1 MFILWMASPGWVP
14 PEGSHVVSWAGR
26 DLNTRPGLT
35 MIIDLADPRMLT
47 VRSLLRR
54 CLNKSALVVWDATGY
69 VGAMGTA
76 ADPESSGR
84 DRTPDETQPAGEDG
98 PPGDPEP
105 TPPVFA
111 PWSRAFVRHAAL
123 WLTGAIVAGLF
134 LARIADSLAHRLAG
148 FFQILLVSLFLSFA
162 IEPAVGYL
170 ARKGWRRGAATGL
183 IFVAVAAAAAAL
195 IALLI
200 PAITAGTRQ
209 LITALPGLVN
219 NLARYLEPL
228 GIHLDKA
235 SIEKQVSGYGSQL
248 VAAAQHLTGG
258 VLHLAAGITGAIFQ
272 VSAIALFTFYMV
284 ARGPQ
289 LRRTVLSWFRPRR
302 QHQIAAIWEEAIE
315 QTGGYFYSRL
325 LIAVVNGTLMYVV
338 LRVRGVP
345 FAAPLAVFEAAMS
358 TFIPAIGSYLGGAAP
373 VLVALL
379 YDPVDAI
386 VVLVWIVIYQQIEN
400 YLLAPRLT
408 ARTMDVSAPIA
419 FAAALIGGLLGGFV
433 FAFLSLPVAGIIQ
446 SVLRTYG
453 RRYQVTED
461 GEPPQ
466 PRKDEDTFS
475 RRS

>member
-1 MFILWMASPGWVP
+1 
-14 PEGSHVVSWAGR
+14 
-26 DLNTRPGLT
+26 
-35 MIIDLADPRMLT
+35 
-47 VRSLLRR
+47 
-54 CLNKSALVVWDATGY
+54 
-69 VGAMGTA
+69 MGTA
-76 ADPESSGR
+76 ADPEAAGT
-84 DRTPDETQPAGEDG
+84 DRTPGGAEPPGRGGPQDKAGPPGEDG
-98 PPGDPEP
+98 PPGGREP
-105 TPPVFA
+105 TPPAFV

-148 FFQILLVSLFLSFA
+148 FVQILLVSLFLSFA

-170 ARKGWRRGAATGL
+170 ARRGWRRGAATGL
-183 IFVAVAAAAAAL
+183 IFVAVAVAVAAL

-209 LITALPGLVN
+209 LITALPGLVT
-219 NLARYLEPL
+219 NLAKDLKPL
-228 GIHLDKA
+228 GIHLDQA
-235 SIEKQVSGYGSQL
+235 SIEKQISGYSSQL
-248 VAAAQHLTGG
+248 ISAAQHLTGG

-325 LIAVVNGTLMYVV
+325 LIAVVNGGLLYVV

-345 FAAPLAVFEAAMS
+345 FAAPLAVFEAAVS
-358 TFIPAIGSYLGGAAP
+358 TFIPAVGSYLGGAAP

-386 VVLVWIVIYQQIEN
+386 VVLVWIIIYQQIEN
-400 YLLAPRLT
+400 YILAPKLT

-433 FAFLSLPVAGIIQ
+433 FAFLSLPVAGVIQ
-446 SVLRTYG
+446 SVVRTYG
-453 RRYQVTED
+453 RRYQVIDDETAATPD
-461 GEPPQ
+461 EPEPG
-466 PRKDEDTFS
+466 
-475 RRS
+475 

>member
-1 MFILWMASPGWVP
+1 M
-14 PEGSHVVSWAGR
+14 
-26 DLNTRPGLT
+26 
-35 MIIDLADPRMLT
+35 
-47 VRSLLRR
+47 
-54 CLNKSALVVWDATGY
+54 
-69 VGAMGTA
+69 
-76 ADPESSGR
+76 
-84 DRTPDETQPAGEDG
+84 
-98 PPGDPEP
+98 
-105 TPPVFA
+105 
-111 PWSRAFVRHAAL
+111 RHAAL

-148 FFQILLVSLFLSFA
+148 FAQILLVSLFLSFA

-170 ARKGWRRGAATGL
+170 ARRGWRRGAATGL

-200 PAITAGTRQ
+200 PAITAGTQQ
-209 LITALPGLVN
+209 LITALPGLVT

-235 SIEKQVSGYGSQL
+235 SIEQQVSGYGSQL
-248 VAAAQHLTGG
+248 VSAAQHLTGG
-258 VLHLAAGITGAIFQ
+258 VLHLAVGITGAIFQ
-272 VSAIALFTFYMV
+272 ISAIALFTFYMV

-289 LRRTVLSWFRPRR
+289 LRRTVLSRFRPQR

-325 LIAVVNGTLMYVV
+325 LIAVINGVLLYVV

-345 FAAPLAVFEAAMS
+345 FAAPLAVFEAAVS
-358 TFIPAIGSYLGGAAP
+358 TFIPAVGSYLGGAAP

-386 VVLVWIVIYQQIEN
+386 VVVVWIIIYQQIEN

-408 ARTMDVSAPIA
+408 ARTMDVSAPVA

-433 FAFLSLPVAGIIQ
+433 FAFLSLPVAGVIQ

-453 RRYQVTED
+453 RRYQVIDDEK
-461 GEPPQ
+461 
-466 PRKDEDTFS
+466 PR
-475 RRS
+475 